1 MGGSRR
7 IRARRQ
13 RRARARRRWQYALSV
28 FVEKIIIAPLQTR
41 RRYPLGVTPIV
52 VVTLPGKSP
61 PLDVGDPLPADVA
74 AAITEALGPDPLDAS
89 VRDLSHLI
97 DPRGY

>member
-1 MGGSRR
+1 MGRSRS

-13 RRARARRRWQYALSV
+13 RRARRRRRYIYAVQV
-28 FVEKIIIAPLQTR
+28 FVEQVILLPLRTR
-41 RRYPLGVTPIV
+41 RRYPLGVTPV
-52 VVTLPGKSP
+52 VVATLPGKSP
-61 PLDVGDPLPADVA
+61 PLEVGDPLPADAA

-97 DPRGY
+97 DPMGY